1 MEEKRRRFEAVWWAH
16 VILKGRS
23 YLGLVIL
30 HVSNEVFHF
39 SFSFCFF
46 FFFHI
51 IMRALIRHVWQAQ
64 KWERNFRFHPKKI
77 TFGKYSC
84 MKEKVLLAPFFR
96 QILPCSA
103 RLILWRYC
111 FTARLI
117 RSGRTEHSILVQAFY
132 YLFGQISHFT
142 ISTICSAHASSFQS
156 LDPTPSQVL
165 NRHNFRSKLGPNAK
179 V

>member
-1 MEEKRRRFEAVWWAH
+1 MKFFTF
-16 VILKGRS
+16 LF
-23 YLGLVIL
+23 LF
-30 HVSNEVFHF
+30 VFF
-39 SFSFCFF
+39 SFFILLCEHLYVMFG
-46 FFFHI
+46 
-51 IMRALIRHVWQAQ
+51 
-64 KWERNFRFHPKKI
+64 KPKNERGIFVFIQKKI